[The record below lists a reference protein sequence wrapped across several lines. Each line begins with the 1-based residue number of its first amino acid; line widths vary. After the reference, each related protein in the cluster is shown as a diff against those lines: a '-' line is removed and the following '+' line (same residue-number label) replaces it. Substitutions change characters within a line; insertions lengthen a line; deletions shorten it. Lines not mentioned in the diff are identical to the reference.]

1 MELDQAPDQT
11 LEQQADAM
19 AGSGLRTVMRR
30 ALPASAKAPLEEKI
44 APPIKITDEEGYNAL
59 NPGMRFIDP
68 DGVARTK
75 SWTVTDEESY
85 DLVPEGKEYV
95 DPEGIRRTK
104 PAYEDVDLT
113 ASTLYHMAVNDTE
126 RRKALERSYPGKVQ
140 QDTQGRFYVDDEG
153 VRRRP
158 KNMLESGTGAI
169 STIAGAAAP
178 LGASA
183 GGEALGAAG
192 GATFGAGVG
201 ALPGAIAGAG
211 VGGALGQGFNDI
223 ILQLAGVYDRSGGE
237 EALNLAGAGGF
248 AAAGSSV
255 GRSIGATIGGAGG
268 VKQAIKSG
276 AGSGVAAKFL
286 GADPEGLE
294 SAIGLREKGALVP
307 PSMWA
312 KGAPHIQNMVEV
324 FHPAFDTSKPL
335 LKSATAHYEKSG
347 ASLLDQVGVSDAGSL
362 VKPTAAVSSRQA
374 GEALQAKVLAQSK
387 AADDELRRVLDER
400 RAGLQAGLPAA
411 QEQQAAINRAAE
423 NSRREAQRLI
433 DQGYQNIQQTMH
445 EAARVSG
452 AGHNGGDLW
461 ATVGERLQAVKR
473 GLQERATVMYNQA
486 DELAGEH
493 LPNVQGLPELAEQFA
508 SQLPEEFE
516 RNQPALVRQLRAMA
530 GEHDPQTGA
539 VIREPSAPTFGQLHN
554 LRSQIRSNADFYRLN
569 SDIKNGTY
577 KFFARRVDEA
587 LHDPH
592 AVPELQAAA
601 RQLDRADA
609 FYRENMPIFEATQIK
624 AVMRGLESGE
634 PADPQRLFD
643 TVVKEGHTDL
653 TNRIREMVGPNLWAG
668 VQAADLRQILNSS
681 RGLVE
686 GEIDGGAFT
695 RQVLDRHRSGILDAV
710 HGRDVSQRLLRQ
722 AQDVAALD
730 GRIPLTLR
738 PGDRMADAIA
748 QAHATAEAAR
758 VAAKT
763 DPLRTLNTEIKR
775 MQREHAQVAGKA
787 RAERKNDPLGF
798 LYDPTFG
805 AAKAADKILDNE
817 DLLIAAAGR
826 FDPKSPEFNMLRQVW
841 LQRFLRDTLKPSE
854 RLKTVS
860 PEVQNIMFPGTTIKE
875 MQTLAKEMDFLMSSK
890 GADPGAGLSMSATGK
905 VENPWGTLATNKGV
919 LRTAIKEPFSVLPG
933 SDAVARS
940 VLGKYYEMVTKLSNN
955 VAFMKWVQK
964 GLKGDSQA
972 REVVKEAVQRAMNA
986 GGAVGAAVGESQ
998 YQAGSEGLPPSQ
1010 ENSEGGNQLPQ
1021 GGLAPHAQL
1030 QGPPGAVLSDE
1041 SPDPVRPGAQY
1052 ASNEPAKLESA
1063 LPQEPSNFLAD
1074 ADPAQQAQQA
1084 REVAARRQRQAVQP
1098 AEGRQEGAFTDAL
1111 FDALIP
1117 GRAAVR
1123 SLTQG
1128 EYGQAAVEAG
1138 ASAMPYAGKALGAA
1152 FQAAPMLTKAVA
1164 ASTAALTSLFMDT
1177 SEGASKLSPEDQSR
1191 IRMMQEKSKL
1201 EQQQRTQEAE
1211 RRKQEADQKAA
1222 RDAEAAE
1229 RAAKTEVDR
1238 QRALAEVEANN
1249 KREQARI
1256 DEEHKAAEQRAAEE
1270 TIKANAAENKR
1281 MAERPFR
1288 EKHPDADLG
1297 MFMGGIAAAAILPGA
1312 TQAYKQWAFNTYL
1325 KDWEKLDAVATQ
1337 ALKTGTREEQQLA
1350 INRLTAAAG
1359 ELAKR
1364 EGKLEKYPWLTQLAA
1379 PTIAAEMSALPAE
1392 IDIRQPYGTKAH
1404 ESAVDYYSDPATY
1417 AGLGIVAGGAFGLG
1431 HYSREAAE
1439 GLLPKGKIPTGT
1451 AGTVK
1456 TFEER
1461 NTAEAIAAEAAAKKK
1476 AESVA
1481 KRKATLEAKK
1491 KAEAKT
1497 EKKEEEPRK
1506 AKVPKGGAKIYGLRD
1521 E

>member
-1 MELDQAPDQT
+1 MELDQAPEQT
-11 LEQQADAM
+11 PEQQADAL

-68 DGVARTK
+68 DGVTRIK

-104 PAYEDVDLT
+104 PAYQDVDLT
-113 ASTLYHMAVNDTE
+113 ASTLYHMAVNDKE

-140 QDTQGRFYVDDEG
+140 QDTQGRFYVDDAG

-158 KNMLESGTGAI
+158 KNTLESPTGII
-169 STIAGAAAP
+169 STVG
-178 LGASA
+178 GA
-183 GGEALGAAG
+183 GGPMAGSALGEVG
-192 GATFGAGVG
+192 GAVVGGPVG
-201 ALPGAIAGAG
+201 AVAGAG
-211 VGGALGQGFNDI
+211 LGGALGQGFNDI

-237 EALNLAGAGGF
+237 EALNLAQAGGF
-248 AAAGSSV
+248 AAAGAGV
-255 GRSIGATIGGAGG
+255 GRSMGATIGAAGG

-276 AGSGVAAKFL
+276 AGSGVVAKFL

-312 KGAPHIQNMVEV
+312 KGAPHIQNMAEV

-423 NSRREAQRLI
+423 SSRREAQRLI
-433 DQGYQNIQQTMH
+433 DQGYQHIQQTMH

-473 GLQERATVMYNQA
+473 GLQERATDMYNQA

-539 VIREPSAPTFGQLHN
+539 VIREPSSAPTFGQLHN

-592 AVPELQAAA
+592 AVPELQEAA

-609 FYRENMPIFEATQIK
+609 FYRENMPIFEANQIK

-710 HGRDVSQRLLRQ
+710 HGRNVSQRLLRQ

-890 GADPGAGLSMSATGK
+890 GADPGAGLSMSATAK
-905 VENPWGTLATNKGV
+905 VEHPWGTLATNKGI

-964 GLKGDSQA
+964 GLKGDSRA

-1010 ENSEGGNQLPQ
+1010 ENPVGGNQLPQ
-1021 GGLAPHAQL
+1021 FAEGGIVTQPTVAMIGEA
-1030 QGPPGAVLSDE
+1030 GPEAVVPLD
-1041 SPDPVRPGAQY
+1041 DPA
-1052 ASNEPAKLESA
+1052 A
-1063 LPQEPSNFLAD
+1063 
-1074 ADPAQQAQQA
+1074 AQQAADVAAARSRAPYAKANARESGLPQVLDYFGNRVTSAVGAPYDALHGAFPVTDPETGMPTPEAIRRGKAVAGMAMTSGMPLAQRGAAGMAGGKLGGADRVNFRSAGAQREEGGTKSISKMTDEEVKEALARSQAYQA
-1084 REVAARRQRQAVQP
+1084 RLKERLATKAKEPVAPDQPLEAGGDRLGFASLGTRKEATGLGDLRQAYKSAVQDNGGISSVYISDLAKKSGLSLESVKRAIAEAARRGEVSIHQSSVP
-1098 AEGRQEGAFTDAL
+1098 EGR
-1111 FDALIP
+1111 
-1117 GRAAVR
+1117 
-1123 SLTQG
+1123 
-1128 EYGQAAVEAG
+1128 
-1138 ASAMPYAGKALGAA
+1138 
-1152 FQAAPMLTKAVA
+1152 
-1164 ASTAALTSLFMDT
+1164 
-1177 SEGASKLSPEDQSR
+1177 LSPEQ
-1191 IRMMQEKSKL
+1191 IE
-1201 EQQQRTQEAE
+1201 
-1211 RRKQEADQKAA
+1211 
-1222 RDAEAAE
+1222 
-1229 RAAKTEVDR
+1229 
-1238 QRALAEVEANN
+1238 
-1249 KREQARI
+1249 
-1256 DEEHKAAEQRAAEE
+1256 
-1270 TIKANAAENKR
+1270 
-1281 MAERPFR
+1281 
-1288 EKHPDADLG
+1288 G
-1297 MFMGGIAAAAILPGA
+1297 AIQVPG
-1312 TQAYKQWAFNTYL
+1312 
-1325 KDWEKLDAVATQ
+1325 E
-1337 ALKTGTREEQQLA
+1337 
-1350 INRLTAAAG
+1350 
-1359 ELAKR
+1359 
-1364 EGKLEKYPWLTQLAA
+1364 
-1379 PTIAAEMSALPAE
+1379 S
-1392 IDIRQPYGTKAH
+1392 PYH
-1404 ESAVDYYSDPATY
+1404 
-1417 AGLGIVAGGAFGLG
+1417 
-1431 HYSREAAE
+1431 
-1439 GLLPKGKIPTGT
+1439 
-1451 AGTVK
+1451 TVRFK
-1456 TFEER
+1456 
-1461 NTAEAIAAEAAAKKK
+1461 
-1476 AESVA
+1476 
-1481 KRKATLEAKK
+1481 
-1491 KAEAKT
+1491 
-1497 EKKEEEPRK
+1497 
-1506 AKVPKGGAKIYGLRD
+1506 
-1521 E
+1521 